1 MCKNRHVPKNPRPQ
15 KSSLLQSLFHKFG
28 QGNNKKYVSA
38 CEHFEAVYTKEKY
51 LVDENFSAMNMG
63 TYNYYGPTQMQK
75 HNKID
80 VAPWEK
86 WGNTPKGWIWSDWID

>member
-1 MCKNRHVPKNPRPQ
+1 MRLNTISASTV
-15 KSSLLQSLFHKFG
+15 
-28 QGNNKKYVSA
+28 KKIIKVDKKCTSP
-38 CEHFEAVYTKEKY
+38 YTPKEKY

-86 WGNTPKGWIWSDWID
+86 WENTPKGWIWSDWID